1 MDTFTRGAISGFIA
15 STIYG
20 VISWLLHAMAILP
33 SSPFHYNAAFIAPP
47 GAVLTT
53 LLLVLGAFT
62 FLVAGSVSGVVLAY
76 LLRWTG
82 LDFAWLKGAG
92 LGAILWPV
100 HTTFLPAINPAVL
113 TTLPVEMVVS
123 TLIFSVLW
131 GLATGLIYKMLALQT
146 EAQQLH

>member
-1 MDTFTRGAISGFIA
+1 MDTLTRGAISGFLA
-15 STIYG
+15 SIIYG
-20 VISWLLHAMAILP
+20 VISGLLYAMAILP

-53 LLLVLGAFT
+53 LLLVLGAFA
-62 FLVAGSVSGVVLAY
+62 FLVTGSFSGVVVAY

-92 LGAILWPV
+92 IGAVLWPV
-100 HTTFLPAINPAVL
+100 HTTFLPAIKPAVL
-113 TTLPVEMVVS
+113 TTLTVEMVVS

-131 GLATGLIYKMLALQT
+131 GLVTGLIYKMLALRT